1 MRFKH
6 TKTILLI
13 ITNLLLLS
21 LLYIGYQKIQ
31 RVREQKAYQDQFAK
45 VTQLEKSSE
54 KGKDVQVQEGIS
66 TNRSPRPCSPPTK
79 RSNRPICNRIHR

>member
-21 LLYIGYQKIQ
+21 PLYIGYQKIQ
-31 RVREQKAYQDQFAK
+31 RVREQKAYQDQFDK
-45 VTQLEKSSE
+45 VTQPREKL
-54 KGKDVQVQEGIS
+54 
-66 TNRSPRPCSPPTK
+66 
-79 RSNRPICNRIHR
+79 

>member
-21 LLYIGYQKIQ
+21 LLYIGYQRFKGF
-31 RVREQKAYQDQFAK
+31 VNKKPNQDQFDK

-54 KGKDVQVQEGIS
+54 KGKDVQVQEGI
-66 TNRSPRPCSPPTK
+66 
-79 RSNRPICNRIHR
+79 

>member
-1 MRFKH
+1 MKPFTKRNVFSIEICYNKVMRFKH

-45 VTQLEKSSE
+45 GHPTREKL
-54 KGKDVQVQEGIS
+54 
-66 TNRSPRPCSPPTK
+66 
-79 RSNRPICNRIHR
+79 

>member
-54 KGKDVQVQEGIS
+54 KGKDVQVQEGMDKLLKLLKI
-66 TNRSPRPCSPPTK
+66 RSKKTFSV
-79 RSNRPICNRIHR
+79 